1 MVKNIIESLSKIK
14 RHEGLTRVNICKSK
28 LLKKICLKLYYGA
41 NEALFGYYATSK
53 GAKQPG
59 FKHT

>member
-41 NEALFGYYATSK
+41 NEALFG
-53 GAKQPG
+53 
-59 FKHT
+59 